1 MLERVNKAC
10 NLFNETY
17 NANYLTKY
25 PDIKN
30 IFFDVRNLYEK
41 KYKKFPNANKT
52 FMSLVYNLANPE
64 KQPVVDYLTGPSVIS
79 KWESTKYNKVIYL
92 FGENDHSN
100 KTGCI
105 QSKINLQ
112 GKKHMK
118 IEQYLMDLF
127 KHSPVFIDF
136 YVELD
141 LFIDKSPLEFAKN
154 DGNNTLNDIL
164 YQMKGCFGPLIER
177 KCPYNVRMHSV
188 DVRRIKSDKF
198 KKSKLG
204 DMFNFFH
211 MWDYLTSTEYMNT
224 IYNPGKV
231 QWIQHERNKFK
242 DQINIMS
249 KVKNIDDIFEIIFT
263 EISNNNIINKELSR
277 SIISKQ
283 KIVDIYK
290 IILKTDLKI
299 LNSSVKY
306 KILNPKHI
314 GPWFER
320 FKTINLTLD
329 INDKFW
335 DDLNNIFLFL
345 KIINAVTVDVYTT
358 ARMFKVFDVKENEHY
373 PKEPHNIIYYAG
385 SGHTRPMGD
394 FLQNLGFIRTEH
406 SDNKTLSCASMKGIT
421 QPLFS

>member
-1 MLERVNKAC
+1 MSERMFERADKVC
-10 NLFNETY
+10 NLFKETY
-17 NANYLTKY
+17 NANYLSKY

-30 IFFDVRNLYEK
+30 IFFDVRDLYEK
-41 KYKKFPNANKT
+41 KYKKFPKANKT

-64 KQPVVDYLTGPSVIS
+64 KQPVVDYITGPGVIS

-141 LFIDKSPLEFAKN
+141 LFLDKSPLEVAEN
-154 DGNNTLNDIL
+154 HGNTLNDIL
-164 YQMKGCFGPLIER
+164 YQMKGCFGPLIKR
-177 KCPYNVRMHSV
+177 KCPYNVRMHSI
-188 DVRRIKSDKF
+188 DVRYIESDKF
-198 KKSKLG
+198 KKSKLEE
-204 DMFNFFH
+204 MFTFFH
-211 MWDYLTSTEYMNT
+211 KWKSITSTEYMTT
-224 IYNPGKV
+224 IYNWKTDKR
-231 QWIQHERNKFK
+231 WIQHWRNQFK

-249 KVKNIDDIFEIIFT
+249 KVKNNDDIVEIIFYQ
-263 EISNNNIINKELSR
+263 ISKNNIINKELSR
-277 SIISKQ
+277 SIIPKQ
-283 KIVDIYK
+283 IIVDIYK
-290 IILKTDLKI
+290 ILLDVELKRETRVNARD
-299 LNSSVKY
+299 
-306 KILNPKHI
+306 I
-314 GPWFER
+314 GLWFKR
-320 FKTINLTLD
+320 FKTINLTLNK
-329 INDKFW
+329 NDKFW
-335 DDLNNIFLFL
+335 DDDLHNIFLVL
-345 KIINAVTVDVYTT
+345 TMINAVSVDIYTT
-358 ARMFKVFDVKENEHY
+358 ARMFKIFNVKEKEHY

-385 SGHTRPMGD
+385 DGHTVPMSY

-406 SDNKTLSCASMKGIT
+406 SDNKVFSCSSMKGIT